1 MKSENMP
8 LSVQLLAMSH
18 SSHRNIAGFIKTKG
32 KTHFTLSESENA
44 QVIIID
50 IDNQEGRDLLSQL
63 QPTQSHIIALALS
76 PAEHI
81 DSSIIQIKKPITSIE
96 LIRVAEKIKAFIKK
110 ESGVMNAKTTEA
122 NNNLKTSIKS
132 AQKENAKVDQ
142 TKRLDESLSYDPKS
156 TLQGMLRK
164 AIQLSIHRHSSVLL
178 HVQDYTIELNA
189 SDDMAYFNFPKN
201 RLRSLCYIPL
211 SASTC
216 HIELGSL
223 DEKTTENISLPIT
236 ELSWN
241 VAIQCARGR
250 SPKPINDGIL
260 YHLKRWP
267 NLTRWAVPNNALNI
281 ASLWTKSSYSISSIS
296 EQLSIPITDAR
307 CFITAALDS
316 NLAVVS
322 EENITSSHYKVK
334 ADNSTLFKKLLKRLK
349 RD

>member
-1 MKSENMP
+1 MQ

-32 KTHFTLSESENA
+32 KTHFTLSESQNA
-44 QVIIID
+44 QVVIID
-50 IDNQEGRDLLSQL
+50 IDNQEGRDLLSQF

-81 DSSIIQIKKPITSIE
+81 DSSIIQIQKPITSIE
-96 LIRVAEKIKAFIKK
+96 LIRVAEKIKALINK
-110 ESGVMNAKTTEA
+110 EHGAVNVKTTES
-122 NNNLKTSIKS
+122 NINLAASVKSSKKEIHKAHQIK
-132 AQKENAKVDQ
+132 Q
-142 TKRLDESLSYDPKS
+142 LDESLSYDPKS

-164 AIQLSIHRHSSVLL
+164 AIQLSTHRHSSVLL
-178 HVQDYTIELNA
+178 HVQDYKIELNA
-189 SDDMAYFNFPKN
+189 SDDIAYFNFPKN

-223 DEKTTENISLPIT
+223 DEKSKEEISLPIT

-267 NLTRWAVPNNALNI
+267 NLTRWAVPDNALNI
-281 ASLWTKSSYSISSIS
+281 ASLWTKSSYSISSIA

-322 EENITSSHYKVK
+322 EENITNNHYKAK
-334 ADNSTLFKKLLKRLK
+334 AENSTLFKMLLKRLK